1 MILRVMNIPWDK
13 ATATPGGG
21 HMSND
26 RWVSGFLRPGT

>member
-26 RWVSGFLRPGT
+26 DGFPVS